1 VSEQSGDDD
10 GVVSVDGGGAL
21 VARLRDLGGRLV
33 VPVLALVTALAVG
46 GLVII
51 FSDTDTLEEWGEFF
65 NDPGGAL
72 SASWDIV
79 YDSYRALYDS
89 SLGTPSALGRT
100 LVEATPLA
108 LAGLSVALAFRAGL
122 FNIGAA
128 GQLIVGAMCA
138 GWVGF
143 TWDLPFAIHLPLAVV
158 AGCAGGAAWGSIA
171 GFLKAR
177 FGAHEVITTI
187 MLNYVS
193 YRLLDYALR
202 SDSFQRPGRNDP
214 ISKPVPESARLT
226 EVSLGDMSVHI
237 GLFIALAAAWGAW
250 WLLGRSTVGF
260 RMRAVGANPSA
271 SRYAGMSVGAT
282 YVLAMALAGGLAGLA
297 GTANI
302 LGRPSYSLTG
312 GFYLEVGFDAI
323 AVALLGRA
331 NPVGV
336 LGAAF
341 LFGVLRA
348 GSTGMQ
354 AATSTPVDIIVV
366 IQALIIVFVAA
377 PALVRAIYRIRA
389 GRGAEPAFTTSWGT
403 S

>member
-237 GLFIALAAAWGAW
+237 GLFIALAAAWGVW

-302 LGRPSYSLTG
+302 LGRPSYSLSG
-312 GFYLEVGFDAI
+312 GFYSEVGFDAI

-354 AATSTPVDIIVV
+354 AATATPVDIIVV